1 MRAVKA
7 VLKKGHERKDQCDL
21 KDYFP
26 IIILAPHGIR
36 KISASGAVCSGNA
49 HKEENI
55 DAHRID
61 LPDPM
66 RR

>member
-1 MRAVKA
+1 MKATEVRAVMA

-36 KISASGAVCSGNA
+36 KINA
-49 HKEENI
+49 MGVNI
-55 DAHRID
+55 LFLMGVTRAHR
-61 LPDPM
+61 PPAH
-66 RR
+66 